1 MKIQGI
7 IVYIERLM
15 MSNELLEQTIGLSLI
30 LPIYQEE
37 ESIPHLIKEIHQA
50 LQKLNLSYEII
61 CVDDGSS
68 DQSFKI
74 LAEMAKTDTALVVVQ
89 FRRNFGQTAAMQ
101 AGLDLARGE
110 LVAFMD
116 ADMQNDPA
124 DIGMMIDTLHQED
137 ADMVVGWR
145 FNRQDTFVNRK
156 LPSVIANYL
165 IAKVTGVKIHDNGCS
180 LKLLRKDLAKNLK
193 LYGDMHRFI
202 PAMASVA
209 GARIKEVKVN
219 HRARQF
225 GQSKYGI
232 SRTVKV
238 ILDLLVIYFILSY
251 QVKPMRIFGLS
262 GLISG
267 FLGLL
272 ICSYLT
278 LSKMIYGINLSD
290 RPLLLLG
297 ILLIMIGVQLVSMG
311 FLGDMLSRTY
321 HESQGKTP
329 YYIRK
334 KIENTGYFR
343 NEK

>member
-1 MKIQGI
+1 MSGEANE
-7 IVYIERLM
+7 IEV
-15 MSNELLEQTIGLSLI
+15 ELSLI

-37 ESIPHLIKEIHQA
+37 ESIPHLIKELHQA
-50 LQKLNLSYEII
+50 LQKLNRSYEII
-61 CVDDGSS
+61 CVDDGST
-68 DQSFKI
+68 DQSFYL
-74 LAEMAKTDTALVVVQ
+74 LAALAKDDPTLVVVQ

-101 AGLDLARGE
+101 AGLDLARGK

-124 DIGMMIDTLHQED
+124 DLDMMIQTLEAED

-156 LPSVIANYL
+156 LPSIIANYL

-180 LKLLRKDLAKNLK
+180 LKLLHRDLAKSLK

-232 SRTVKV
+232 SRTIKV

-262 GLISG
+262 GLLSG
-267 FLGLL
+267 FLGLM

-278 LSKMIYGINLSD
+278 LAKLFYGISLSD

-297 ILLIMIGVQLVSMG
+297 ILLIMIGVQLISMG
-311 FLGDMLSRTY
+311 FLGDMLTRTY
-321 HESQGKTP
+321 HESQGKPP
-329 YYIRK
+329 YYIRRKIDHKSEVK
-334 KIENTGYFR
+334 KD
-343 NEK
+343 